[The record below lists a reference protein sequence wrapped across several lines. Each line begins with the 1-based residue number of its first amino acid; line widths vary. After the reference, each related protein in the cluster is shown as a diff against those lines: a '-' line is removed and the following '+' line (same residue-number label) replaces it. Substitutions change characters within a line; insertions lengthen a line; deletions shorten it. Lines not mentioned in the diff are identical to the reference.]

1 MRFAASILS
10 LAAGLTLAAGS
21 LPASARGIT
30 VAVGSSFTT
39 LDPYQA
45 TDLLSRS
52 VAKSFYEGLYAFDK
66 NLKPVPQLAKS
77 HEVSPD
83 GLSWTFTL
91 QEGVKFH
98 DGTEF
103 NADAVKLNIERVL
116 NPANHLSRYALL
128 KFIDKVEVLGPY
140 KVRFDLKSPMPSFL
154 QRLANGTAQMI
165 CPSTLK
171 KYDGRGIAFN
181 PCGTGPYTLK
191 DYNPSERLVVVKNP
205 NYRVAGLPKLDSI
218 TWVPVMENATRV
230 AMLRTG
236 EADFIHPM
244 PVEQVKEL
252 KDDPNLNIHI
262 VPSIMMRYLSINC
275 MQKPFDDVR
284 VRQAV
289 SYAINRE
296 ALCKVAYNGF
306 AQPATGVIPPQIPGA
321 ASFGVPAYNP
331 EKARELLKEAGY
343 PNGFSTRLWSG
354 YNNSTANKVI
364 QFIQQQLNQVGIKTE
379 TRILEAGQRVT
390 LVEANKEPKNAPNR
404 LYYIGWSNSTVEAD
418 WGMRPIFDS
427 REMPPKLSN
436 EGYYSNPKVDEL
448 FDKAIAEVDEKKRNE
463 LYREVQMILWKE
475 VPVAFLVYEDNT
487 AASNKHLRNF
497 NPLPDTGFEFYS
509 ACLSEAALPYL
520 PRNALTFSLAS
531 RQKFWYAVLSTVS
544 QFDSKAPWKPSW

>member
-103 NADAVKLNIERVL
+103 NADAVKLNFERVL

-218 TWVPVMENATRV
+218 TWVPVMENATRA

-252 KDDPNLNIHI
+252 KDDPSLNIHI

-331 EKARELLKEAGY
+331 EKAGELLKEAGY

-487 AASNKHLRNF
+487 AASNKHLKNF

-509 ACLSEAALPYL
+509 AE
-520 PRNALTFSLAS
+520 
-531 RQKFWYAVLSTVS
+531 WV
-544 QFDSKAPWKPSW
+544 D

>member
-103 NADAVKLNIERVL
+103 NADAVKLNFERVL

-218 TWVPVMENATRV
+218 TWVPVMENATRA

-252 KDDPNLNIHI
+252 KDDPSLNIHI

-364 QFIQQQLNQVGIKTE
+364 QFIQ
-379 TRILEAGQRVT
+379 
-390 LVEANKEPKNAPNR
+390 
-404 LYYIGWSNSTVEAD
+404 
-418 WGMRPIFDS
+418 
-427 REMPPKLSN
+427 
-436 EGYYSNPKVDEL
+436 
-448 FDKAIAEVDEKKRNE
+448 
-463 LYREVQMILWKE
+463 
-475 VPVAFLVYEDNT
+475 
-487 AASNKHLRNF
+487 
-497 NPLPDTGFEFYS
+497 
-509 ACLSEAALPYL
+509 
-520 PRNALTFSLAS
+520 
-531 RQKFWYAVLSTVS
+531 
-544 QFDSKAPWKPSW
+544 